1 MINLHE
7 VPPEP
12 IEPSSLSHYD
22 DIYTPKGDGNS
33 NREKRI
39 FGIPYPVSRRSCQRL
54 LWNCQMISV
63 LPMAL
68 YFPLHAA
75 NTLITPAISPDSA
88 PDEVLMMVRE
98 ILPSVTT
105 KLLVAGITLH
115 VSAGILLRIV
125 KNWNKPSRNKRH
137 HLKITPKQDL
147 SQDAIG
153 LTGGISGYLF
163 GLYKNFRFPPQVVSG
178 YILVPVL
185 IYHLLIMKWIP
196 NSISSE
202 VDFAS
207 IKQLLSSKNK
217 WWKWVGGL
225 VPLAILLQSSV
236 YHIGSG
242 FCRYFGVEKMSS
254 RKKWSTAINVLTL
267 TGFVSLI
274 RLMRA
279 DSTRLSPN
287 QFQGI
292 FKKIGLL
299 LYRR

>member
-1 MINLHE
+1 MIKLHE

-12 IEPSSLSHYD
+12 IEPTSLPHYD
-22 DIYTPKGDGNS
+22 GPNTPKGESNS
-33 NREKRI
+33 NRWKKI
-39 FGIPYPVSRRSCQRL
+39 FGIPYPVSRRSCERF
-54 LWNCQMISV
+54 LWNCQKISV

-88 PDEVLMMVRE
+88 PDDVLMMVRE
-98 ILPSVTT
+98 ILPSITT

-115 VSAGILLRIV
+115 ISAGVLFRIV
-125 KNWNKPSRNKRH
+125 KNWNSISRKKSNH
-137 HLKITPKQDL
+137 FKISEKQDL

-153 LTGGISGYLF
+153 LTGGVSGYLF
-163 GLYKNFRFPPQVVSG
+163 GLYKTFRIPPQVISG

-185 IYHLLIMKWIP
+185 IYHFLIMKWVP
-196 NSISSE
+196 NSISTE

-207 IKQLLSSKNK
+207 IKQLLSSKNI
-217 WWKWVGGL
+217 WWKWLGGF
-225 VPLAILLQSSV
+225 VPLVILIESSV

-242 FCRYFGVEKMSS
+242 FCRYLGVKRMTA
-254 RKKWSTAINVLTL
+254 RKKWSTTINLLALVGL
-267 TGFVSLI
+267 VSLV

-279 DSTRLSPN
+279 DSTKLGPN

-292 FKKIGLL
+292 FKKIETLL
-299 LYRR
+299 HIR